1 MFMPSDLPKV
11 SMRELSREP
20 GEVLKKVLRGQRLI
34 VSRHGHPVATLQ
46 PLDGC
51 VAQPF
56 TGRENDLLGSPLGD
70 LDREIAKLRPVEKRM
85 LMDGVRR
92 DRLHPY
98 STRRVDSSDAMGV
111 LKEWELRGLAR
122 RAKRGWVLAGR
133 GLMLREALLEKAG
146 RRAELYN

>member
-1 MFMPSDLPKV
+1 
-11 SMRELSREP
+11 
-20 GEVLKKVLRGQRLI
+20 
-34 VSRHGHPVATLQ
+34 
-46 PLDGC
+46 
-51 VAQPF
+51 
-56 TGRENDLLGSPLGD
+56 
-70 LDREIAKLRPVEKRM
+70 M

-98 STRRVDSSDAMGV
+98 GTRRVDSSDAMEV

-146 RRAELYN
+146 RRTELYN